1 MENHL
6 ISKLKRLVQ
15 EYRFDEKILVNPDFN
30 TGYQILQH
38 LARKSSGWINF
49 KTATV
54 ESLAYAAAEEKLLK
68 DKIEKISLVESNFLI
83 DGIFSELSEMG
94 RLKYFK
100 KYIINTGIIGAITDI
115 IIELKMSGVAPSRLK
130 IGDFIDPE
138 KAHDIKLIFSGYED
152 TLRDKGLTD
161 TPNIIAA
168 ACKLLESGG
177 VLQDKSTKYIVLQRY
192 PNTFLEKEFLKKI
205 SGDGLIIIP
214 EEKVHGLSIP
224 RNKWAADDKDSSGP
238 MSNIERSG
246 WLFDIEN
253 SPPPIND
260 NTIELFSGANSQN
273 EIDEMLGR
281 IAAEKIP
288 IDKVEIIYTNSD
300 SYLISIYNTCRKL
313 GIAADFSEGLPGD
326 LSLPGMALKGFLLW
340 IEDDFAEIHLRKLLK
355 YSLIKI
361 QGSSRG
367 PALAHKLRTS
377 KIGWGKDRY
386 GLVLN
391 KEITVLKEKIKENGE
406 ERYKKQL
413 EILEELSGITKKLIE
428 IVPPGGSSGKVDFS
442 VLCSACLKFL
452 SGFVPAK
459 DEEGAAY
466 LSNLKQRLEVLAR
479 ITEGVTALEEASGKL
494 LNVISGLP
502 FKRSGPRPG
511 RLYISPLST
520 GGRSGRENT
529 FIIGMDSHRFPGA
542 QSQDPILLDEE
553 RQKISSDIRLS
564 RDRLKEKLYDFTS
577 MLASL
582 RGRVTVSYGTYDI
595 ADDRQMFPSSAY
607 LQIYRLKEGD
617 GTIDYQK
624 LLSSPGRPS
633 GSGSSNI
640 IDETGWWMEKLTG
653 KGSLKDARESILNL
667 YPPLR
672 QGYKAIRERSGSA
685 LSVYDGFIDPEGSEL
700 DPRENRDLVLSC
712 SAIET
717 YAENPFAFFLEYIL
731 NARRPQEI
739 KRDPSVWL
747 DAAQRGS
754 LLHEVFQLFTKK
766 IIDSPEMP
774 GKVKQREIINKIL
787 DAAVKKYT
795 EEVPVPG
802 NAVYSHEVEAL
813 RRDLEVFL
821 DINSRLSRPHL
832 LEYGFGYGGKE
843 PVEISIGGGSRIRV
857 AGKIDRVDIDSDGN
871 YHVWDYKTGSAYSY
885 NDSDYIVGGRQFQHI
900 LYAKVIEKI
909 TGKECKVARCGYI
922 LPTEKGVGSGK
933 GSIFER
939 DPGQNERWQQALS
952 CILDL
957 MSAGLFII
965 SQEENPP
972 YVDDTDIYGTK
983 ELKISIK
990 NKINT
995 SGSELLIKWKSLR
1008 DYK

>member
-1 MENHL
+1 
-6 ISKLKRLVQ
+6 
-15 EYRFDEKILVNPDFN
+15 
-30 TGYQILQH
+30 
-38 LARKSSGWINF
+38 
-49 KTATV
+49 
-54 ESLAYAAAEEKLLK
+54 
-68 DKIEKISLVESNFLI
+68 
-83 DGIFSELSEMG
+83 
-94 RLKYFK
+94 
-100 KYIINTGIIGAITDI
+100 
-115 IIELKMSGVAPSRLK
+115 
-130 IGDFIDPE
+130 
-138 KAHDIKLIFSGYED
+138 
-152 TLRDKGLTD
+152 
-161 TPNIIAA
+161 
-168 ACKLLESGG
+168 
-177 VLQDKSTKYIVLQRY
+177 
-192 PNTFLEKEFLKKI
+192 
-205 SGDGLIIIP
+205 
-214 EEKVHGLSIP
+214 
-224 RNKWAADDKDSSGP
+224 
-238 MSNIERSG
+238 
-246 WLFDIEN
+246 
-253 SPPPIND
+253 
-260 NTIELFSGANSQN
+260 
-273 EIDEMLGR
+273 
-281 IAAEKIP
+281 
-288 IDKVEIIYTNSD
+288 
-300 SYLISIYNTCRKL
+300 
-313 GIAADFSEGLPGD
+313 
-326 LSLPGMALKGFLLW
+326 
-340 IEDDFAEIHLRKLLK
+340 
-355 YSLIKI
+355 
-361 QGSSRG
+361 
-367 PALAHKLRTS
+367 
-377 KIGWGKDRY
+377 
-386 GLVLN
+386 
-391 KEITVLKEKIKENGE
+391 
-406 ERYKKQL
+406 
-413 EILEELSGITKKLIE
+413 
-428 IVPPGGSSGKVDFS
+428 
-442 VLCSACLKFL
+442 
-452 SGFVPAK
+452 
-459 DEEGAAY
+459 
-466 LSNLKQRLEVLAR
+466 
-479 ITEGVTALEEASGKL
+479 
-494 LNVISGLP
+494 
-502 FKRSGPRPG
+502 
-511 RLYISPLST
+511 
-520 GGRSGRENT
+520 
-529 FIIGMDSHRFPGA
+529 
-542 QSQDPILLDEE
+542 
-553 RQKISSDIRLS
+553 
-564 RDRLKEKLYDFTS
+564 
-577 MLASL
+577 
-582 RGRVTVSYGTYDI
+582 
-595 ADDRQMFPSSAY
+595 MFPSSAY

-700 DPRENRDLVLSC
+700 DPRENSSLVLSC

-717 YAENPFAFFLEYIL
+717 YAENPYAFFLGYIL
-731 NARRPQEI
+731 NARRPEEI

-802 NAVYSHEVEAL
+802 NAVYSYEVEAL

-843 PVEISIGGGSRIRV
+843 PVEISIGSGSRIHV

-885 NDSDYIVGGRQFQHI
+885 NDSDYIAGGRQFQHI

-922 LPTEKGVGSGK
+922 LPTEKGIGSGK

-972 YVDDTDIYGTK
+972 YIDDTDIYGTK

>member
-177 VLQDKSTKYIVLQRY
+177 VLQDRSTKYIVFQRY

-391 KEITVLKEKIKENGE
+391 KEITVLKEKIKDPNYQK
-406 ERYKKQL
+406 RNHN
-413 EILEELSGITKKLIE
+413 SS
-428 IVPPGGSSGKVDFS
+428 VGSSRKVNM
-442 VLCSACLKFL
+442 
-452 SGFVPAK
+452 P
-459 DEEGAAY
+459 
-466 LSNLKQRLEVLAR
+466 
-479 ITEGVTALEEASGKL
+479 
-494 LNVISGLP
+494 
-502 FKRSGPRPG
+502 KRKGNHQS
-511 RLYISPLST
+511 SQK
-520 GGRSGRENT
+520 GG
-529 FIIGMDSHRFPGA
+529 
-542 QSQDPILLDEE
+542 
-553 RQKISSDIRLS
+553 
-564 RDRLKEKLYDFTS
+564 
-577 MLASL
+577 
-582 RGRVTVSYGTYDI
+582 
-595 ADDRQMFPSSAY
+595 
-607 LQIYRLKEGD
+607 
-617 GTIDYQK
+617 
-624 LLSSPGRPS
+624 
-633 GSGSSNI
+633 
-640 IDETGWWMEKLTG
+640 
-653 KGSLKDARESILNL
+653 
-667 YPPLR
+667 
-672 QGYKAIRERSGSA
+672 
-685 LSVYDGFIDPEGSEL
+685 
-700 DPRENRDLVLSC
+700 
-712 SAIET
+712 
-717 YAENPFAFFLEYIL
+717 
-731 NARRPQEI
+731 
-739 KRDPSVWL
+739 
-747 DAAQRGS
+747 
-754 LLHEVFQLFTKK
+754 
-766 IIDSPEMP
+766 
-774 GKVKQREIINKIL
+774 
-787 DAAVKKYT
+787 
-795 EEVPVPG
+795 
-802 NAVYSHEVEAL
+802 
-813 RRDLEVFL
+813 
-821 DINSRLSRPHL
+821 
-832 LEYGFGYGGKE
+832 
-843 PVEISIGGGSRIRV
+843 
-857 AGKIDRVDIDSDGN
+857 
-871 YHVWDYKTGSAYSY
+871 
-885 NDSDYIVGGRQFQHI
+885 
-900 LYAKVIEKI
+900 
-909 TGKECKVARCGYI
+909 
-922 LPTEKGVGSGK
+922 
-933 GSIFER
+933 
-939 DPGQNERWQQALS
+939 
-952 CILDL
+952 
-957 MSAGLFII
+957 
-965 SQEENPP
+965 
-972 YVDDTDIYGTK
+972 
-983 ELKISIK
+983 
-990 NKINT
+990 
-995 SGSELLIKWKSLR
+995 
-1008 DYK
+1008 